1 MGLSSVA
8 AIAFSAMQAQS
19 NNLSATADNIA
30 NVDSAG
36 YVPQGDA
43 QPAGEPVDLAS
54 QVIEMTEEELSYRA
68 SAAAFETGADL
79 WDILNVVTRD

>member
-8 AIAFSAMQAQS
+8 AIALSAMQAQS

-30 NVDSAG
+30 NADSADEM
-36 YVPQGDA
+36 PQGEG
-43 QPAGEPVDLAS
+43 QSVDLAA
-54 QVIEMTEEELSYRA
+54 EMLDMTEEEHSYRA

-79 WDILNVVTRD
+79 WALLNVVTRD

>member
-1 MGLSSVA
+1 MGLSSAA

-19 NNLSATADNIA
+19 KNLSETAEKIA
-30 NVDSAG
+30 LADAPAPNWQSDSTS
-36 YVPQGDA
+36 VNDA
-43 QPAGEPVDLAS
+43 DLAM
-54 QVIEMTEEELSYRA
+54 QMVELTQEEHAYRA